1 MTIVVSTQDDK
12 DWQQYRLTEEQ
23 LEQYWADGYLPNIK
37 VLSEEQCDI
46 LLEDYKLFLVS
57 EMFYYVYNVQG
68 QLRR

>member
-1 MTIVVSTQDDK
+1 MTIVVSTQDGK

-23 LEQYWADGYLPNIK
+23 LEQYWADGYLSNIK

-57 EMFYYVYNVQG
+57 KIK
-68 QLRR
+68 